1 MATTF
6 PLSWYKNVFVSHYPI
21 NEYGV
26 VHGRD
31 IDCLKRYITKEV
43 GFVSEFSDVR
53 GSEWWCGT
61 NFRRMLERMIG
72 ETVSIHTNET
82 DFTGKLADVETTF
95 VTLASHRKSA
105 SAHVSIV
112 YLPIRHINAVTDI

>member
-1 MATTF
+1 MD
-6 PLSWYKNVFVSHYPI
+6 
-21 NEYGV
+21 EYGV
-26 VHGRD
+26 VHGRAVG
-31 IDCLKRYITKEV
+31 CLETYLMKEV
-43 GFVSEFSDVR
+43 SFVSEFSDVR
-53 GSEWWCGT
+53 GAEWWCGT

-72 ETVSIHTNET
+72 ETVSIHTNEM

-95 VTLASHRKSA
+95 VTLASHRKTA

>member
-1 MATTF
+1 M
-6 PLSWYKNVFVSHYPI
+6 LR
-21 NEYGV
+21 
-26 VHGRD
+26 GRA
-31 IDCLKRYITKEV
+31 IDCPKTYFMKEV
-43 GFVSEFSDVR
+43 SFLSEFSDVH
-53 GSEWWCGT
+53 GAEWWCGT
-61 NFRRMLERMIG
+61 NFRRMLERMVG